1 MTSTLHALGSL
12 DAPVHARLEVAHRL
26 LDLMDDVC
34 VAAQRAAAI
43 PARRPSAVPTSM
55 TVGCPGSAA
64 AGPAGG
70 AGGGGTVTPVW

>member
-34 VAAQRAAAI
+34 VAAQRAAA
-43 PARRPSAVPTSM
+43 TL
-55 TVGCPGSAA
+55 GSADVDD
-64 AGPAGG
+64 GWLPR
-70 AGGGGTVTPVW
+70 